1 MHHFHP
7 SNKGAMMLD
16 VISPILGKSISCFDP
31 ISTTNFDLGN
41 TLGSFLPPLGGMT
54 GLLPMSQQG
63 HNDLGLGN
71 ISVSSDEMG
80 KLLKTHLT

>member
-1 MHHFHP
+1 M
-7 SNKGAMMLD
+7 GGMVLD

-41 TLGSFLPPLGGMT
+41 NLGNFLPPLGGN
-54 GLLPMSQQG
+54 LLPSSQHG
-63 HNDLGLGN
+63 NNDLGINN
-71 ISVSSDEMG
+71 ISVTGDEMG